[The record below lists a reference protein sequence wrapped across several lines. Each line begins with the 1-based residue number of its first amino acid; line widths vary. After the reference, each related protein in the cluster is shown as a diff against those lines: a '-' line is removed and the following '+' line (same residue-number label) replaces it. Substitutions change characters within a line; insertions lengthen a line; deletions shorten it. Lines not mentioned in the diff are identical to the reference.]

1 MRGFRIPL
9 GIGAYLRARLAYP
22 AERAMRISMALA
34 TIIVSLPVA
43 ALAQPRW
50 TFCVASSKSGADV
63 WITEVFAAERDRE
76 QLESA
81 FKTMVARL
89 GGLGADA
96 QCPMP
101 REDKTEAVNAKFA
114 AEEFNR
120 KLGAT
125 LHAVLAGG
133 FRARQ

>member
-1 MRGFRIPL
+1 
-9 GIGAYLRARLAYP
+9 
-22 AERAMRISMALA
+22 MRISIALVA
-34 TIIVSLPVA
+34 IIVSLPA
-43 ALAQPRW
+43 LALAQPRW

-63 WITEVFAAERDRE
+63 WITDVFAAERDRE

-81 FKTMVARL
+81 FKAMLART
-89 GGLGADA
+89 GRRGADA

-101 REDKTEAVNAKFA
+101 REDKTEAVNAQFE

-125 LHAVLAGG
+125 LHAVRRR
-133 FRARQ
+133 FPPRR